1 MRELRTTLCLVALA
15 SLLVLPQVA
24 AATNGY
30 FAHGIGIK
38 SKGMGGAGL
47 AYPQDALVG
56 GTNPAGFAFIDDRFD
71 IGIDYFR
78 PDRGSEISGSGAPVN
93 MAYDGNGETGFFM
106 PDAGV
111 RMGLSDQIAVGLTVF
126 GNGGMNTS
134 YDSPIG
140 LFGTTDAG
148 VNLMQLFIVPSVA
161 AKVNENHAFG
171 LGVNV
176 AWQSFEATG
185 LQNFDNEMMTT
196 KPGSVTDNDA
206 STSTGFGAR
215 IGYLGHFGCAVRL
228 AAAYQTRTYMSE
240 FDEYAG
246 LFAES
251 GGFDIPSSFSG
262 GIAITP
268 NEKLVAA
275 VDFSYIMYSEI
286 NSIANPLLPN
296 LGEAPL
302 GDENAAGFGW
312 EDVTVVKLGVAYDV
326 SEALTLRGG
335 FNYGGQPIPASE
347 TLFNMIAPGVVEHH
361 LTFGGTYAVS
371 TGVEITFAYM
381 HALENTIEGEDSIP
395 APFGGGNA
403 DLTMSQ
409 NSFGLGAG
417 FLF

>member
-1 MRELRTTLCLVALA
+1 MRGLRTIAGIVVLA
-15 SLLVLPQVA
+15 TLLVLPQLA

-30 FAHGIGIK
+30 LSHGIGIK

-56 GTNPAGFAFIDDRFD
+56 GTNPAGFAFIQDRFD
-71 IGIDYFR
+71 IGVDYFR

-93 MAYDGNGETGFFM
+93 MSYDGNGEEAFFM

-111 RMGLSDQIAVGLTVF
+111 RMGLSDKIAVGLTVF

-134 YDSPIG
+134 YDTPIG
-140 LFGTTDAG
+140 LFGSTGAG

-161 AKVNENHAFG
+161 VKVNENHAFG
-171 LGVNV
+171 LGINV

-185 LQNFDNEMMTT
+185 LQNFDSEMYSTE
-196 KPGSVTDNDA
+196 PGSVTDNDA
-206 STSTGFGAR
+206 STATGFGGR
-215 IGYLGHFGCAVRL
+215 IGYVGHFGCAVRL

-251 GGFDIPSSFSG
+251 GGFDVPSSFSG

-268 NEKLVAA
+268 NERLVAA
-275 VDFSYIMYSEI
+275 LDFSYIMYSEV

-302 GDENAAGFGW
+302 GDENGAGFGW
-312 EDVTVVKLGVAYDV
+312 EDVTVIKVGLAYDV
-326 SEALTLRGG
+326 NQALTLRGG
-335 FNYGGQPIPASE
+335 FNYGGQPIPSSE
-347 TLFNMIAPGVVEHH
+347 TLFNMIAPGVVETHV
-361 LTFGGTYAVS
+361 TFGGTWMLNEQMELS
-371 TGVEITFAYM
+371 FAYM
-381 HALENTIEGEDSIP
+381 HAFENTVEGEDSIP
-395 APFGGGNA
+395 MDFGGGEA

-409 NSFGLGAG
+409 DSFGLGFG
-417 FLF
+417 MLF

>member
-1 MRELRTTLCLVALA
+1 VRGLRTIAGIVVLA
-15 SLLVLPQVA
+15 TLLVLPQLA

-30 FAHGIGIK
+30 FSHGIGIK

-56 GTNPAGFAFIDDRFD
+56 GTNPAGFAFIQDRFD
-71 IGIDYFR
+71 IGVDYFR

-93 MAYDGNGETGFFM
+93 MSYDGNGEEAFFM

-111 RMGLSDQIAVGLTVF
+111 RMGLSDKIAVGLTVF

-134 YDSPIG
+134 YDTPIG
-140 LFGTTDAG
+140 LFGSTGAG

-161 AKVNENHAFG
+161 VKVNENHAFG
-171 LGVNV
+171 LGINV

-185 LQNFDNEMMTT
+185 LQNFDSEMYSTE
-196 KPGSVTDNDA
+196 PGSVTDNDA
-206 STSTGFGAR
+206 STATGFGGR
-215 IGYLGHFGCAVRL
+215 IGYVGHFGCAVRL

-251 GGFDIPSSFSG
+251 GGFDVPSSFSG

-268 NEKLVAA
+268 NERLVAA
-275 VDFSYIMYSEI
+275 LDFSYIMYSEV

-302 GDENAAGFGW
+302 GDENGAGFGW
-312 EDVTVVKLGVAYDV
+312 EDVTVIKVGLAYDV
-326 SEALTLRGG
+326 NQALTLRGG
-335 FNYGGQPIPASE
+335 FNYGGQPIPSSE
-347 TLFNMIAPGVVEHH
+347 TLFNMIAPGVVETHV
-361 LTFGGTYAVS
+361 TFGGTWMLNEQMELS
-371 TGVEITFAYM
+371 FAYM
-381 HALENTIEGEDSIP
+381 HAFENTVEGEDSIP
-395 APFGGGNA
+395 MDFGGGEA

-409 NSFGLGAG
+409 DSFGLGFG
-417 FLF
+417 MLF

>member
-1 MRELRTTLCLVALA
+1 MKRVQTFVIIVALA
-15 SLLVLPQVA
+15 ALLVPQLA

-30 FAHGIGIK
+30 FSHGIGIK

-47 AYPQDALVG
+47 AFPQDALVG

-71 IGIDYFR
+71 IGVDYFR
-78 PDRGSEISGSGAPVN
+78 PDRSSEISGSGAPVN
-93 MAYDGNGETGFFM
+93 MVYDGNGETGFFM

-111 RMGLSDQIAVGLTVF
+111 RMGLNDQIAVGLTVF

-134 YDSPIG
+134 FDSPIG
-140 LFGTTDAG
+140 LFGSTDAG

-161 AKVNENHAFG
+161 VKVNENHAFG

-185 LQNFDNEMMTT
+185 LQNFDNGTYSTE
-196 KPGSVTDNDA
+196 PGSVTDNDA
-206 STSTGFGAR
+206 STSTGFGGR
-215 IGYLGHFGCAVRL
+215 VGYLGRFGCAVSL
-228 AAAYQTRTYMSE
+228 AASYQTRTYMGE

-251 GGFDIPSSFSG
+251 GGFDVPSSFSG

-268 NEKLVAA
+268 NDQLVAA
-275 VDFSYIMYSEI
+275 LDFSYIMYSEI

-302 GDENAAGFGW
+302 GDENGAGFGW
-312 EDVTVVKLGVAYDV
+312 EDVTVVKVGLAYDV
-326 SEALTLRGG
+326 SQALTLRGG

-347 TLFNMIAPGVVEHH
+347 TLFNMLAPGVVETHV
-361 LTFGGTYAVS
+361 TFGGTWMLNEQMELS
-371 TGVEITFAYM
+371 FAYM
-381 HALENTIEGEDSIP
+381 HAFESTVEGEDSIP
-395 APFGGGNA
+395 MDFGGGEA

-409 NSFGLGAG
+409 DSFGLGFG
-417 FLF
+417 MLF

>member
-1 MRELRTTLCLVALA
+1 MRGLRTTLWLVALV

-56 GTNPAGFAFIDDRFD
+56 GTNPAGFAFLDDRFD
-71 IGIDYFR
+71 LGVDYFR

-93 MAYDGNGETGFFM
+93 MTYDANGEEAFFM

-111 RMGLSDQIAVGLTVF
+111 RFGLSDRIALGLTVY

-148 VNLMQLFIVPSVA
+148 VNLMQLFVVPSVA
-161 AKVNENHAFG
+161 VSINENHAIGVG
-171 LGVNV
+171 LNL

-196 KPGSVTDNDA
+196 EPGSVTDNDA

-215 IGYLGHFGCAVRL
+215 IGYLGHFGCAFHA
-228 AAAYQTRTYMSE
+228 AAAYQTRTSMGE

-251 GGFDIPSSFSG
+251 GGFDVPSSFSL
-262 GIAITP
+262 GIAVTP
-268 NEKLVAA
+268 NDRLVAA
-275 VDFSYIMYSEI
+275 FDFSYIMYSEI

-312 EDVTVVKLGVAYDV
+312 EDMTVIKVGVAYDV
-326 SEALTLRGG
+326 TDKLTLRGG
-335 FNYGGQPIPASE
+335 VNYGEQPIPTSE
-347 TLFNMIAPGVVEHH
+347 TLFNILAPGVVETHV
-361 LTFGGTYAVS
+361 TFGGTWRLS
-371 TGVEITFAYM
+371 ETMDISFAYM
-381 HALENTIEGEDSIP
+381 HAFENTVEGEDSIP
-395 APFGGGNA
+395 MDFGGGEA

-409 NSFGLGAG
+409 DSFGLGFGMG
-417 FLF
+417 F

>member
-1 MRELRTTLCLVALA
+1 MKRAQIFVIIVALA
-15 SLLVLPQVA
+15 ALLIPQLA

-30 FAHGIGIK
+30 FSHGIGIK

-47 AYPQDALVG
+47 AFPQDALVG

-71 IGIDYFR
+71 IGVDYFR
-78 PDRGSEISGSGAPVN
+78 PDRSSEISGSGASVN
-93 MAYDGNGETGFFM
+93 MTYDGNGTAGFFM

-161 AKVNENHAFG
+161 VKVNENHAFG
-171 LGVNV
+171 LGINV

-185 LQNFDNEMMTT
+185 LQNFDTEMMSTE
-196 KPGSVTDNDA
+196 PGSVTDNDA
-206 STSTGFGAR
+206 STSTGFGGR

-246 LFAES
+246 LFAEN
-251 GGFDIPSSFSG
+251 GGFDVPSSFSG

-268 NEKLVAA
+268 NDKLVAA
-275 VDFSYIMYSEI
+275 LDFSYIMYSEV

-296 LGEAPL
+296 LGEVPL
-302 GDENAAGFGW
+302 GDENGAGFGW
-312 EDVTVVKLGVAYDV
+312 EDVTVIKVGLAYDV

-347 TLFNMIAPGVVEHH
+347 TLFNMIAPGVVETHV
-361 LTFGGTYAVS
+361 TFGGTWMMS
-371 TGVEITFAYM
+371 EQMELSFAYM
-381 HALENTIEGEDSIP
+381 HAFENTVEGEDSIP
-395 APFGGGNA
+395 MNFGGGEA

-409 NSFGLGAG
+409 DTFGLGFG
-417 FLF
+417 MLF

>member
-1 MRELRTTLCLVALA
+1 MRGLRTIAGIVVLA
-15 SLLVLPQVA
+15 TLLVLPQLA

-30 FAHGIGIK
+30 FSHGIGIK

-56 GTNPAGFAFIDDRFD
+56 GTNPAGFAFIQDRFD
-71 IGIDYFR
+71 IGVDYFR

-93 MAYDGNGETGFFM
+93 MSYDGNGEEAFFM

-111 RMGLSDQIAVGLTVF
+111 RMGLSDKIAVGLTVF

-134 YDSPIG
+134 YDTPIG
-140 LFGTTDAG
+140 LFGSTGAG

-161 AKVNENHAFG
+161 VKVNENHAFG
-171 LGVNV
+171 LGINV

-185 LQNFDNEMMTT
+185 LQNFDSEMYSTE
-196 KPGSVTDNDA
+196 PGSVTDNDA
-206 STSTGFGAR
+206 STATGFGGR
-215 IGYLGHFGCAVRL
+215 IGYVGHFGCAVRL

-251 GGFDIPSSFSG
+251 GGFDVPSSFSG

-268 NEKLVAA
+268 NERLVAA
-275 VDFSYIMYSEI
+275 LDFSYIMYSEV

-302 GDENAAGFGW
+302 GDENGAGFGW
-312 EDVTVVKLGVAYDV
+312 EDVTVIKVGLAYDV
-326 SEALTLRGG
+326 NQALTLRGG
-335 FNYGGQPIPASE
+335 FNYGGQPIPSSE
-347 TLFNMIAPGVVEHH
+347 TLFNMIAPGVVETHV
-361 LTFGGTYAVS
+361 TFGGTWMLNEQMELS
-371 TGVEITFAYM
+371 FAYM
-381 HALENTIEGEDSIP
+381 HAFENTVEGEDSIP
-395 APFGGGNA
+395 MDFGGGEA

-409 NSFGLGAG
+409 DSFGLGFG
-417 FLF
+417 MLF